1 MVADYEE
8 DPRTFLEQWIR
19 DSAANYNDGE
29 RDRHAAAPGGRSSSE
44 SQLRAL
50 ITFLLDQTGE

>member
-1 MVADYEE
+1 MIADYEA

-29 RDRHAAAPGGRSSSE
+29 TTGMPPHPEGQLSE
-44 SQLRAL
+44 SQLTAL
-50 ITFLLDQTGE
+50 ITFLLSQTGQ